1 MAREHRTSRGKVPL
15 MTTTLWDYA
24 SQNYPGGEGK
34 GRQGDTSFTGATPS
48 YVIWNLL
55 KRYTLE
61 KWLVVDP
68 MCGGGTTLDVA
79 RDLGRRGLG
88 YDLQPTREDIFRA
101 DARKL
106 PLESGKADFVFIDPP
121 YSTHIKY
128 SGQKECI
135 GELDARENRGY
146 YAAMEKIIA
155 EASRILRPDRCMA
168 LYVTDS
174 AKKGQALEPIGFE
187 LFSILRKFFVPV
199 EIVAVTRHNR
209 TLKRADYHDAAAD
222 GNFFIRGFNYLF
234 IMQKLKAGQR
244 GGKKSG
250 GARKGKDPGR
260 ASSGTGGERAGA
272 GGTGGAGRTA
282 GGRTTGGRKVAG
294 RKTSTAGGRT
304 TGGKKLAGRKASS
317 TDGRK
322 VAGRKASSTGA
333 RKTSSR
339 KVTTRGAGKPASTKK
354 KATARRKSPKRGK

>member
-1 MAREHRTSRGKVPL
+1 MAREHRTSRGKAPL
-15 MTTTLWDYA
+15 MTTTLWDYPA
-24 SQNYPGGEGK
+24 QNYPGGAGK
-34 GRQGDTSFTGATPS
+34 GRQGDTAYPGATPS

-55 KRYTLE
+55 QRYTRE

-68 MCGGGTTLDVA
+68 MCGSGTTIDVA
-79 RDLGRRGLG
+79 RDLDRKALG

-135 GELDARENRGY
+135 GELDARSNRGY
-146 YAAMEKIIA
+146 YAAMEKVIA
-155 EASRILRPDRCMA
+155 EINRVLKPDRCMA

-187 LFSILRKFFVPV
+187 LFALLRKFFVPV
-199 EIVAVTRHNR
+199 EIVAVARHNR
-209 TLKRADYHDAAAD
+209 TLKRANYHDAAAD

-234 IMQKLKAGQR
+234 IMQKLKVGQGGQKKAG
-244 GGKKSG
+244 ST
-250 GARKGKDPGR
+250 RKGKDPAR
-260 ASSGTGGERAGA
+260 SATKKTTTRDRRPGT
-272 GGTGGAGRTA
+272 
-282 GGRTTGGRKVAG
+282 
-294 RKTSTAGGRT
+294 
-304 TGGKKLAGRKASS
+304 
-317 TDGRK
+317 
-322 VAGRKASSTGA
+322 

-339 KVTTRGAGKPASTKK
+339 NTSTRKTSSRTTTPK
-354 KATARRKSPKRGK
+354 RRK

>member
-15 MTTTLWDYA
+15 MTTTLWDYP

-34 GRQGDTSFTGATPS
+34 GKQGDSAYAGATPS

-55 KRYTLE
+55 QRYTRE

-68 MCGGGTTLDVA
+68 MCGSGTTLDVA
-79 RDLGRRGLG
+79 RDLGRKALG
-88 YDLQPTREDIFRA
+88 YDLQPTRDDIFRA

-135 GELDARENRGY
+135 GELDARKNKGY
-146 YAAMEKIIA
+146 YAAMEKVIA
-155 EASRILRPDRCMA
+155 ESNRVLKPDRCMA

-174 AKKGQALEPIGFE
+174 ALKGQALEPIGFE

-209 TLKRADYHDAAAD
+209 TLKRANYHDAAAE

-234 IMQKLKAGQR
+234 IMQKLKASQPGR
-244 GGKKSG
+244 KKSG
-250 GARKGKDPGR
+250 TDRKGKDPGR
-260 ASSGTGGERAGA
+260 SGSRNASTRN
-272 GGTGGAGRTA
+272 TA
-282 GGRTTGGRKVAG
+282 Q
-294 RKTSTAGGRT
+294 RKTSGRDTGSRKTTARKT
-304 TGGKKLAGRKASS
+304 TS
-317 TDGRK
+317 
-322 VAGRKASSTGA
+322 

-339 KVTTRGAGKPASTKK
+339 KPGGRTTGPK
-354 KATARRKSPKRGK
+354 RRK

>member
-15 MTTTLWDYA
+15 MTTTLWDYP

-34 GRQGDTSFTGATPS
+34 GRQGDTAYAGATPS

-55 KRYTLE
+55 QRYTRE
-61 KWLVVDP
+61 NWLVVDP
-68 MCGGGTTLDVA
+68 MCGSGTTMDVA
-79 RDLGRRGLG
+79 RDLGRRALG

-146 YAAMEKIIA
+146 YAAMEKVIA
-155 EASRILRPDRCMA
+155 EINRVLKHDRIMA

-187 LFSILRKFFVPV
+187 LFTILRRFFVPV
-199 EIVAVTRHNR
+199 EIVAVARHNR
-209 TLKRADYHDAAAD
+209 TLKRANFHDAAAD
-222 GNFFIRGFNYLF
+222 GNFFLRGFNYLF
-234 IMQKLKAGQR
+234 IMQKLKATQPGR
-244 GGKKSG
+244 KKSG
-250 GARKGKDPGR
+250 TTRKGKDPGR
-260 ASSGTGGERAGA
+260 SGSRTADERRSAGERRPQ
-272 GGTGGAGRTA
+272 GRTGDRRNNPRGA
-282 GGRTTGGRKVAG
+282 APRKPGGRTTGPK
-294 RKTSTAGGRT
+294 
-304 TGGKKLAGRKASS
+304 
-317 TDGRK
+317 
-322 VAGRKASSTGA
+322 
-333 RKTSSR
+333 
-339 KVTTRGAGKPASTKK
+339 
-354 KATARRKSPKRGK
+354 RRK

>member
-15 MTTTLWDYA
+15 MTTTLWDYP

-34 GRQGDTSFTGATPS
+34 GKQGDSSYAGATPS

-55 KRYTLE
+55 QRYTRE

-68 MCGGGTTLDVA
+68 MCGSGTTLDVA
-79 RDLGRRGLG
+79 RDLGRKALG
-88 YDLQPTREDIFRA
+88 YDLQPTRDDIFRA

-135 GELDARENRGY
+135 GELDARSNRGY
-146 YAAMEKIIA
+146 YAAMEKVAA
-155 EASRILRPDRCMA
+155 EINRIMKPDRIMA

-209 TLKRADYHDAAAD
+209 TLKRANHHDAAAD

-234 IMQKLKAGQR
+234 IMQKLKAAQPGR
-244 GGKKSG
+244 KKAG
-250 GARKGKDPGR
+250 TTRKGKDPGR
-260 ASSGTGGERAGA
+260 SGT
-272 GGTGGAGRTA
+272 
-282 GGRTTGGRKVAG
+282 
-294 RKTSTAGGRT
+294 
-304 TGGKKLAGRKASS
+304 RKAS
-317 TDGRK
+317 TRN
-322 VAGRKASSTGA
+322 TPQ

-339 KVTTRGAGKPASTKK
+339 NTGSRKT
-354 KATARRKSPKRGK
+354 TARKTTGRKTTAKRRK